1 MKRSEVNTIITGVEN
16 FFAKHQFMLPE
27 WASWTPEEWKG
38 KYEKCSE
45 IVDNKL
51 GWDITDF
58 GSGDFKK
65 QGLSLF
71 TIRNGNWDK
80 KDKMYCEKIMVADE
94 EQETPMHFHWNKT
107 EDIINRGGGNLVME
121 LYMAT
126 ADDKFSDEPVTVSID
141 GVLTTVKAGEP
152 LILKPGQSICL
163 KSRVYHRF
171 YGQKGKGRVLIGEV
185 SMVNDDASDNRF
197 YDKIGRFPEIDG
209 GCKTGSPAGQ
219 RLCKISLINLFNK

>member
-1 MKRSEVNTIITGVEN
+1 MKRSEVNAIITGVEK
-16 FFAKHQFMLPE
+16 FFAKHQFMLPV
-27 WASWTPEEWKG
+27 WASWSPEEWKG

-65 QGLSLF
+65 VGLSLF

-80 KDKMYCEKIMVADE
+80 KDKMYCEKIMISDE

-126 ADDKFSDEPVTVSID
+126 ADDKLSDAPVTVKID
-141 GVLTTVKAGEP
+141 GIETTVKAGVP
-152 LILKPGQSICL
+152 LILLPGQSICL

-171 YGQKGKGRVLIGEV
+171 YGEKGKGKVLIGEV
-185 SMVNDDASDNRF
+185 SLVNDDANDNRF
-197 YDKIGRFPEIDG
+197 YDKIGRFPEIIEDV
-209 GCKTGSPAGQ
+209 KPVHLLVNDYAKY
-219 RLCKISLINLFNK
+219 L

>member
-1 MKRSEVNTIITGVEN
+1 MKRSEVNTIIKGVED
-16 FFAKHQFMLPE
+16 FFLKYGFMLPE

-38 KYEKCSE
+38 KYEKCYE

-65 QGLSLF
+65 KGLSLF

-107 EDIINRGGGNLVME
+107 EDIINRGGGNLVMD
-121 LYMAT
+121 LYSAT
-126 ADDKFSDEPVTVSID
+126 DDDNLSDKSLKVSID
-141 GVLTTVKAGEP
+141 GVLREIKAGEP

-163 KSRVYHRF
+163 RPRVYHRF
-171 YGQKGKGRVLIGEV
+171 YGQKGNGRVLIGEV
-185 SMVNDDASDNRF
+185 SMVNDDANDNRF
-197 YDKIGRFPEIDG
+197 YGIVGRFPEIVEDV
-209 GCKTGSPAGQ
+209 KP
-219 RLCKISLINLFNK
+219 LHLLVNDYEKYL

>member
-1 MKRSEVNTIITGVEN
+1 MKRSEVNTIITGVEK
-16 FFAKHQFMLPE
+16 FLEKHQFMLPE
-27 WASWTPEEWKG
+27 WASWSPEDWKG
-38 KYEKCSE
+38 TYDKCSE
-45 IVDNKL
+45 IIDNKL

-58 GSGDFKK
+58 GSADFKK
-65 QGLSLF
+65 KGLSLF

-121 LYMAT
+121 LYKAT
-126 ADDKFSDEPVTVSID
+126 ADDKFSDGQVTVSID
-141 GVLTTVKAGEP
+141 GVLTKVKAGYP

-185 SMVNDDASDNRF
+185 SMVNDDANDNRF
-197 YDKIGRFPEIDG
+197 YNKVGRFPEIVEDV
-209 GCKTGSPAGQ
+209 KP
-219 RLCKISLINLFNK
+219 LHLLVNDYIKYL